1 MTTSHR
7 PSTWGPSIVFPKGS
21 RVFRDVRWIVALCV
35 LAAPVAAQSARE
47 PDECFGF
54 SFGAWDP
61 PLKTVANHWN
71 PGNDPTAA
79 SSQGAPRAWAAREP
93 SGRESRDSTLILFPT
108 WWPSGVSVEWTSTR
122 GDTLIG
128 VAHALV
134 ADGRLQVPS
143 TSVKG
148 LRIRCHRP

>member
-1 MTTSHR
+1 MIR
-7 PSTWGPSIVFPKGS
+7 MFGNVRLIVGLC
-21 RVFRDVRWIVALCV
+21 ALASP
-35 LAAPVAAQSARE
+35 LAAQSAPRE

-71 PGNDPTAA
+71 PGDDPTAA
-79 SSQGAPRAWAAREP
+79 SSQGAPRAWAARAP
-93 SGRESRDSTLILFPT
+93 SGREPGDSTLILFPA

-122 GDTLIG
+122 GDTLVG

-134 ADGRLQVPS
+134 ADGRLRVPS
-143 TSVKG
+143 TRVRG
-148 LRIRCHRP
+148 LRIPCGR